1 MLQHLVLLIEKITPI
16 EIAAFLQNT
25 LETIESIT
33 IQCHFFKVDPD
44 ERGQDLSDPI
54 PPLDFHVLKKYIT
67 TCRTGDKLFGM
78 FASAPKLE
86 ELHLNGEPR
95 LDEFPVRCLD
105 SILAE
110 RMQTRWLDFALSDI
124 SVRARSCSAFL
135 DQDRNRGIQS

>member
-44 ERGQDLSDPI
+44 ERGQDLSDLT
-54 PPLDFHVLKKYIT
+54 PPLNFHVLKKYIT
-67 TCRTGDKLFGM
+67 TCRTGDKLFEM

-105 SILAE
+105 PIL
-110 RMQTRWLDFALSDI
+110 S
-124 SVRARSCSAFL
+124 
-135 DQDRNRGIQS
+135 GHK